1 LGIFRG
7 DGSPGVGQNSQD
19 HFTVAVAC
27 ACIKAVTMA
36 DAGTVGNTVRYLLCH
51 QGPLTSNIAEAG
63 GFIKTNLDVPAPAL
77 QLFFAL
83 AYYLNHGFWRPER
96 HGFMVMA
103 ALLRPQS
110 RGRSTLAFSDPFD
123 QLVIDPAYLRE
134 SADLQTL
141 LEGFR
146 LCRRLVGIHG
156 SLRAISGCGDLTQC
170 SGAQRCSGRRRHPQ
184 HR

>member
-1 LGIFRG
+1 
-7 DGSPGVGQNSQD
+7 
-19 HFTVAVAC
+19 
-27 ACIKAVTMA
+27 
-36 DAGTVGNTVRYLLCH
+36 
-51 QGPLTSNIAEAG
+51 
-63 GFIKTNLDVPAPAL
+63 
-77 QLFFAL
+77 
-83 AYYLNHGFWRPER
+83 
-96 HGFMVMA
+96 MVMA

-156 SLRAISGCGDLTQC
+156 SLRAISG
-170 SGAQRCSGRRRHPQ
+170 
-184 HR
+184 